1 MVDQNI
7 LQDHAFLGKTAFE
20 CRGKTTLISKD
31 EDDIAT
37 PCLRFGQDRL
47 LSTADGHQL
56 AHRFA
61 TTGLPDS
68 DSPLLA
74 EPGRSGQNSK
84 LLGTQPIGVLLDN
97 SVHCPSPT
105 LKQTAQIRVALLANA
120 EQALLTS
127 PSCLFGREPKRKSY
141 LSAAGNLARASC
153 QQRLRGNRADA
164 AHGFNRTATG
174 S

>member
-1 MVDQNI
+1 MPGQ
-7 LQDHAFLGKTAFE
+7 
-20 CRGKTTLISKD
+20 TTLISKD

-74 EPGRSGQNSK
+74 VHGRPRFAK
-84 LLGTQPIGVLLDN
+84 HTFIDELEVKIAP
-97 SVHCPSPT
+97 VHPD
-105 LKQTAQIRVALLANA
+105 
-120 EQALLTS
+120 
-127 PSCLFGREPKRKSY
+127 FF
-141 LSAAGNLARASC
+141 AAGT
-153 QQRLRGNRADA
+153 A
-164 AHGFNRTATG
+164 AVPDGIC
-174 S
+174 

>member
-7 LQDHAFLGKTAFE
+7 LQDQAFLGKTAFE

-37 PCLRFGQDRL
+37 PCLRFGQDRR
-47 LSTADGHQL
+47 LSTTGGHQL

-74 EPGRSGQNSK
+74 E
-84 LLGTQPIGVLLDN
+84 
-97 SVHCPSPT
+97 
-105 LKQTAQIRVALLANA
+105 
-120 EQALLTS
+120 
-127 PSCLFGREPKRKSY
+127 SCLSENRCFPT
-141 LSAAGNLARASC
+141 ARQAIS
-153 QQRLRGNRADA
+153 RAYTPR
-164 AHGFNRTATG
+164 HEKCTEYYVVMV
-174 S
+174 

>member
-37 PCLRFGQDRL
+37 PCLRFGQDRR

-74 EPGRSGQNSK
+74 DSG
-84 LLGTQPIGVLLDN
+84 
-97 SVHCPSPT
+97 
-105 LKQTAQIRVALLANA
+105 
-120 EQALLTS
+120 
-127 PSCLFGREPKRKSY
+127 
-141 LSAAGNLARASC
+141 LSAQAYSDIVAKETRFSLVVCWHHAGQSSAG
-153 QQRLRGNRADA
+153 QRRVRPVAGLGDPPAGAVRYCA
-164 AHGFNRTATG
+164 APHANKIQAWPA
-174 S
+174 